1 MKYTFFET
9 TVYQYVE
16 IKKRLHSF
24 VLFVKITDSMKPCS
38 LYYINHRKL
47 FRNVSM
53 IDIIKPFGHN
63 RTAAE
68 RNYVAKTI
76 RRRKESCLQDSFL
89 NKRANFKV
97 LLCPYFCVSS
107 CHRCRS

>member
-38 LYYINHRKL
+38 L
-47 FRNVSM
+47 F
-53 IDIIKPFGHN
+53 IISITG
-63 RTAAE
+63 
-68 RNYVAKTI
+68 NYSVM
-76 RRRKESCLQDSFL
+76 FL
-89 NKRANFKV
+89 
-97 LLCPYFCVSS
+97 
-107 CHRCRS
+107 